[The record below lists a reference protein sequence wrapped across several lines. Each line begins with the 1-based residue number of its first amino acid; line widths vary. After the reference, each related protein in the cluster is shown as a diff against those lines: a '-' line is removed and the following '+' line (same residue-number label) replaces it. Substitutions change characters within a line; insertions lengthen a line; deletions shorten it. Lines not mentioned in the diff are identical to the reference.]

1 MASKGLEF
9 FRQAKKEISEIR
21 FVLPGS
27 GQEIFLRPFTTKEQK
42 AIVKAIEKE
51 DQDLVN
57 VAFDDLINACV
68 TRPTNF
74 NVDNIL
80 SKERDAI
87 LVKLRAESVNDE
99 VKFQWKCAECST
111 ENVINYDLNY
121 LELKNIEDQATTTT
135 VIELSDRDVKLELGM
150 STRGEEKP
158 MMKYVKRN
166 SQGLKGGL
174 SRIELLNGAF
184 ASSIKSIIVTE
195 TVMDQEGKE
204 VEKEN
209 KMKLSFEDKVT
220 IVEEMSLND
229 KNKIQEFLNGLEDY
243 GFDLKKEAT
252 CKKCGHVQQEE
263 IDWLT
268 FFIM

>member
-27 GQEIFLRPFTTKEQK
+27 GQEIYLRPFTTKEQK

-68 TRPTNF
+68 VRPTNF
-74 NVDNIL
+74 TVDNIL

-87 LVKLRAESVNDE
+87 LVKLRAESVSDE
-99 VKFQWKCAECST
+99 VGFTWKCGECQH
-111 ENVINYDLNY
+111 ENKMSFDLGQ
-121 LELKNIEDQATTTT
+121 LELKNIEDQASTTT
-135 VIELSDRDVKLELGM
+135 VIQLSDRDVKLELGM

-166 SQGLKGGL
+166 SQGLNGGL

-184 ASSIKSIIVTE
+184 ASSIKNIIVTE
-195 TVMDQEGKE
+195 KVMDQEGKE

-209 KMKLSFEDKVT
+209 KMKLSFDDKVT

-229 KNKIQEFLNGLEDY
+229 KNQIQEFLNGLEDY
-243 GFDLKKEAT
+243 GFDLKRETT
-252 CKKCGHVQQEE
+252 CKQCGHTEEQEL
-263 IDWLT
+263 DWLT